1 MKFIKAQDKLF
12 KEQHAANVVTASVW
26 LFPSFFL
33 PELLVN
39 SMQQGTFEEAEASF
53 RSQIKV
59 LEEDLARQKVDNTLS
74 TYPFMMFMIFSNPGV
89 DARLNETLPPGTRA
103 DIKLSSCFGYEDCTP
118 TSSKSSPDRKVKFL
132 RSGTK
137 QSAFLV

>member
-26 LFPSFFL
+26 LISSFFL
-33 PELLVN
+33 PDLLVN

-59 LEEDLARQKVDNTLS
+59 LEEDLARQKVDSTLICLS
-74 TYPFMMFMIFSNPGV
+74 FSGAYNFFEP
-89 DARLNETLPPGTRA
+89 RR
-103 DIKLSSCFGYEDCTP
+103 
-118 TSSKSSPDRKVKFL
+118 
-132 RSGTK
+132 
-137 QSAFLV
+137 